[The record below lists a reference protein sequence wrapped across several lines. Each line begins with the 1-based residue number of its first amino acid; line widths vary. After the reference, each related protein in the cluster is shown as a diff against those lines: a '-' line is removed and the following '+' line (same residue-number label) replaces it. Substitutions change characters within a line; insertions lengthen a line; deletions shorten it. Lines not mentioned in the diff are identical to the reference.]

1 MALRENEKSKKKL
14 GRLPRSP
21 PYYIPRG
28 FDAQIK
34 RCIIYF
40 GPFNAAW
47 LPANVYQAP
56 EHQSCA
62 SGMQIS

>member
-1 MALRENEKSKKKL
+1 MRRAKKSSAAYL
-14 GRLPRSP
+14 LSLQ
-21 PYYIPRG
+21 YYPRG
-28 FDAQIK
+28 LDAQIK

-40 GPFNAAW
+40 ARLNAAW